1 MGTLKGG
8 YHLKDGTKVPSVTT
22 ILGRW
27 KESGGL
33 IHWAWKEGSEG
44 RDYRVTRDAAAN
56 AGTLAHEMVEAWIT
70 GTAVSRDRLVTF
82 ARETVDKAAF
92 AFGAFTEWAQQTNL
106 KITHSEVPL
115 VSEKHRFGGTLDAM
129 LVNGKLSLGDWKT
142 SNALYHDYLM
152 QLGAYGIL
160 WEENYPDQPITGGYH
175 ILRFSKDNGDFEH
188 RWFGELEDAKQMFLL
203 LRQAYEL
210 DAKLKKRIR

>member
-56 AGTLAHEMVEAWIT
+56 AGTLAHEMVEAWSKNTVALIKPDVSPET
-70 GTAVSRDRLVTF
+70 IAKAEMAYGTF
-82 ARETVDKAAF
+82 K
-92 AFGAFTEWAQQTNL
+92 EWAAQTNL
-106 KITHSEVPL
+106 KFAHSEMPL
-115 VSEKHRFGGTLDAM
+115 VSEKHRYGGTLDMM
-129 LVNGKLSLGDWKT
+129 LVNGKLSLGDLKT

-152 QLGAYGIL
+152 QLGAYGVL
-160 WEENYPDQPITGGYH
+160 WEENNPDEPITGGYH
-175 ILRFSKDNGDFEH
+175 ILRFSKDDGDFEH

-210 DAKLKKRIR
+210 DAKLKKRIK